1 MMGKTMARRLVHW
14 RLLNCSKRRLED
26 YKPLF
31 SKSHEG
37 NTSEIKTK
45 ISKFCLP
52 LPPTIR
58 AGVPTI
64 QEDTKN
70 FKIVNKSEKE

>member
-1 MMGKTMARRLVHW
+1 MARRLIHW
-14 RLLNCSKRRLED
+14 RLLNCSKRRLKD

-31 SKSHEG
+31 SKSHKG
-37 NTSEIKTK
+37 NISETKTK
-45 ISKFCLP
+45 ILKFCLP
-52 LPPTIR
+52 LPPRIR

-64 QEDTKN
+64 QKNTKN